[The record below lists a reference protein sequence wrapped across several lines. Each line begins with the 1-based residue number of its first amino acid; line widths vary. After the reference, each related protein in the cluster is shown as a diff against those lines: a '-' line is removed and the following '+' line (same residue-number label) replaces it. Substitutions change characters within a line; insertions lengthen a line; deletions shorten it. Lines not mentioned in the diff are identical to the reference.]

1 MNFAL
6 KINRFFIG
14 QPSERHYDSPTTGYR
29 RERPMIKHSISLT
42 PKQQGIWIVVNRGR
56 VWLNEKRQLPQGD
69 FAALTLSAEPEQ
81 VCWLGK
87 LAGQDAYLL
96 INHDHIADET
106 AWVSPRELLHAGEQ
120 LFELAAR
127 AVQVALFIQTHRYC
141 GQCGSA
147 MNLVS
152 WELAALCNKCGHRCY
167 PRIAPCVLVGIMNG
181 DKILLAR
188 SSRHRAG
195 FYSILAGF
203 VESAE
208 TLEQAAVREVKEE
221 VGVDITNLRYVGSQ
235 PWPFP
240 HSLMTG
246 FIADYV
252 GGDIVC
258 QPHEIEEAHWFS
270 LDALPEVPPLQ
281 TLSGQIIYQLQQI
294 AGNKKAT

>member
-14 QPSERHYDSPTTGYR
+14 QPSERHYDSPTTGYSTGR
-29 RERPMIKHSISLT
+29 LMIKHSISLS
-42 PKQQGIWIVVNRGR
+42 PEQRGIWFVVNRGR
-56 VWLNEKRQLPQGD
+56 IWLNHTREIPKGPFKALP
-69 FAALTLSAEPEQ
+69 LSASPEHI
-81 VCWLGK
+81 CILGQ
-87 LAGQDAYLL
+87 LDSLNVYL
-96 INHDHIADET
+96 IVNHDHIAVD
-106 AWVSPRELLHAGEQ
+106 ADWISPRELLTQGEAM
-120 LFELAAR
+120 FELAAR
-127 AVQVALFIQTHRYC
+127 AVQVALFIQTHRFC

-147 MNLVS
+147 MSLVS

-167 PRIAPCVLVGIMNG
+167 PRIAPCVLIGIINA
-181 DKILLAR
+181 DNILLAR

-246 FIADYV
+246 FIADYA

-258 QPHEIEEAHWFS
+258 QPQEIEEAHWFP
-270 LDALPEVPPLQ
+270 LANLPEVPPIQ
-281 TLSGQIIYQLQQI
+281 TLSGQIIAQLKQI
-294 AGNKKAT
+294 ADNKKAT

>member
-1 MNFAL
+1 MFFAL

-14 QPSERHYDSPTTGYR
+14 QPSERHYDSLTTEYR
-29 RERPMIKHSISLT
+29 RGWAMIKHSLRIK
-42 PKQQGIWIVVNRGR
+42 PQQRGIWFIVNRGR
-56 VWLNEKRQLPQGD
+56 IWLDHRRLIPSGTYSE
-69 FAALTLSAEPEQ
+69 LTLSAEPEM
-81 VCWLGK
+81 VSMLGM
-87 LAGQDAYLL
+87 LDGQQAFLV
-96 INHDHIADET
+96 INHDQIAEEAD
-106 AWVSPRELLHAGEQ
+106 WVSPRELLDAGDEI
-120 LFELAAR
+120 FALAAR

-147 MNLVS
+147 MSLVN

-167 PRIAPCVLVGIMNG
+167 PRIAPCVLVGIIKD

-252 GGDIVC
+252 AGDIVC
-258 QPHEIEEAHWFS
+258 QPQEIEEAAWFA
-270 LDALPEVPPLQ
+270 LTELPEVPPVQ
-281 TLSGQIIYQLQQI
+281 TLSGRIIAQLQQR